1 MKTTLWMIT
10 TLLLFLVDSCSER
23 PNRQPNR
30 ITENKSSSN
39 QELLPDKSNARNSL
53 DYYGTYF
60 GVLPCAD
67 CEGIRT
73 TLQLLP
79 DQLYVLSWVYEGKE
93 PRDFYERR
101 GTWSWE
107 DDNTTITLGNMDK
120 PNQYKVVEN
129 ALIHLD
135 SKGEIITGELADK
148 YRLQKQ

>member
-1 MKTTLWMIT
+1 MKTALWMIT
-10 TLLLFLVDSCSER
+10 TLLLFMVDSCTSN
-23 PNRQPNR
+23 PTKQDNT
-30 ITENKSSSN
+30 TEETRTTTN
-39 QELLPDKSNARNSL
+39 EMPPDKSNARNSL

-73 TLQLLP
+73 TLKLLP
-79 DQLYVLSWVYEGKE
+79 EQKYILSYTYQGKE
-93 PRDFYERR
+93 PKDLFEYR

-107 DDNTTITLGNMDK
+107 DDNTTITLSNRDK

-135 SKGEIITGELADK
+135 SNGEVITGELEDHYK
-148 YRLQKQ
+148 LTKQ